1 MSAFPPS
8 AGPLL
13 VVGVGNSLMT
23 DDGIGIAA
31 VERLRDGWELNA
43 EVELVD
49 GGLWLLSLLPA
60 VEDSSGLLLLDAIN
74 AKQPPG
80 TVIELERDEIPR
92 FLEAMLSPHQVGVRD
107 LLALCSLRDSLPAR
121 TAALGIQPARIEL
134 GTELSPIV
142 QGSLDMLLERV
153 VRRLDE
159 WGYPAL
165 ERRVAQPVSCT
176 R

>member
-1 MSAFPPS
+1 MSAFPSS

-31 VERLRDGWELNA
+31 IERLRDGWELDP

-60 VEDSSGLLLLDAIN
+60 VEESSGLLLLDAIN

-92 FLEAMLSPHQVGVRD
+92 FLEASLSPHQVGVRD
-107 LLALCSLRDSLPAR
+107 LLALCSLRGSLPVR

-134 GTELSPIV
+134 GTQLSSIV
-142 QGSLDMLLERV
+142 QGSLDTLLDQV
-153 VRRLDE
+153 IRRLGK
-159 WGYPAL
+159 WGYPPR
-165 ERRVAQPVSCT
+165 ERARPVPVSCT

>member
-1 MSAFPPS
+1 MSAFPSS

-31 VERLRDGWELNA
+31 VGRLGDGWELGP

-49 GGLWLLSLLPA
+49 GAVWLLSLLPA
-60 VEDSSGLLLLDAIN
+60 VEESSGLLLLDAIN
-74 AKQPPG
+74 ANQPPG

-92 FLEAMLSPHQVGVRD
+92 FLESMLSPHQVGVRD
-107 LLALCSLRDSLPAR
+107 LLALCSLRGTLPAR
-121 TAALGIQPARIEL
+121 TAALGIQPDRVAL

-142 QGSLDMLLERV
+142 QGSLELLLERV
-153 VRRLDE
+153 VRRLGE
-159 WGYPAL
+159 WGYAARERARPLPA
-165 ERRVAQPVSCT
+165 ACT